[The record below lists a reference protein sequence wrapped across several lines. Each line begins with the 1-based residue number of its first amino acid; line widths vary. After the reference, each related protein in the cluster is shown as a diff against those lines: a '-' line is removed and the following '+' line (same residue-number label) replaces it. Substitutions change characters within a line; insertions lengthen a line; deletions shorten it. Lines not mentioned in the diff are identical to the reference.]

1 MQLKWSGKNRMQ
13 LVPNSWLQY
22 TVCLHPVCLIWIC
35 QDFSSA
41 GGGYWLGSPL
51 FSIPYTC
58 MKSLLCAASVWT
70 DLYLAACAFFFS
82 QAVFQQPL
90 SNDVWAAVC
99 AQSTFHTVLYSAVM
113 WQHEAGS
120 ILYALGTLDGK
131 QLGGGW
137 GGSSKETMLH
147 IKTESFYRII
157 KKQHHHTVLYMEDL
171 FTFAVV
177 WH

>member
-70 DLYLAACAFFFS
+70 DLYLAACAFFFPRLFS
-82 QAVFQQPL
+82 SSHCPMMYGLLFVL
-90 SNDVWAAVC
+90 SPPFTLCFIQLWCDSMKLAAYCMLWVHLM
-99 AQSTFHTVLYSAVM
+99 ANS
-113 WQHEAGS
+113 WGE
-120 ILYALGTLDGK
+120 
-131 QLGGGW
+131 GG
-137 GGSSKETMLH
+137 GGSSKEAMLH
-147 IKTESFYRII
+147 IKTEF
-157 KKQHHHTVLYMEDL
+157 L
-171 FTFAVV
+171 
-177 WH
+177 